1 MHPSHVI
8 LIYGAGALATAAA
21 YVGWHARRSEPGY
34 LDAGDAPWV
43 GIVGLLWPVAVSM
56 VAIYLALYA
65 VGRAAFALSAP
76 LTRARR

>member
-1 MHPSHVI
+1 MDPLHVI
-8 LIYGAGALATAAA
+8 LIYSAGALATAAA

-43 GIVGLLWPVAVSM
+43 GIVGLPVAVSM